1 MTDRDGSVPAD
12 SQPAGK
18 ARRWRHTAMGT
29 TFGVRIAARGAEAA
43 RRAAEGA
50 FDELDRL
57 ERELSR
63 FNPYSDVSQLNGVEV
78 GRRVRMG
85 IATFECLQ
93 LARQVWRAT
102 DGAFDVT
109 LGALLDLWLD
119 GRRPIPLHRERSP
132 IPLHRDWS
140 LDWGLERTGGEAPG
154 DEAPSAAPA
163 PTGMDLLALEPDGLY
178 AARLGEGVA
187 VDLGGIGK
195 GYALDRMAEVLAEGW
210 DVDAVLLDGGQS
222 TVLAVGRP
230 PGEDGWPV
238 ALRAPAGDEDVIG
251 RLRLADR
258 ALSGSATTARRH
270 IIDPRTRRPAEG
282 TVASWVLAPTA
293 AEADSL
299 STAFV
304 VMSPEE
310 VERYC
315 REHDVSAML
324 AVGRRDDYAI
334 VRFGPWPIR

>member
-1 MTDRDGSVPAD
+1 MADRDGSSPVD

-18 ARRWRHTAMGT
+18 AHRFRHTAMGT
-29 TFGVRIAARGAEAA
+29 TFEVRIAGRGAEAA
-43 RRAAEGA
+43 RHASEGA
-50 FDELDRL
+50 FGELDRL

-78 GRRVRMG
+78 GCLVRMG

-93 LARQVWRAT
+93 LAEQVWRAT
-102 DGAFDVT
+102 NGAFDVT
-109 LGALLDLWLD
+109 LGALCDLWLD
-119 GRRPIPLHRERSP
+119 GRA
-132 IPLHRDWS
+132 
-140 LDWGLERTGGEAPG
+140 GGEAPG
-154 DEAPSAAPA
+154 EEGPASALPPA
-163 PTGMDLLALEPDGLY
+163 GMDLLALEPDGLY

-238 ALRAPAGDEDVIG
+238 ALRAPAGGEDVIG

-282 TVASWVLAPTA
+282 SLASWVLAPTA

-310 VERYC
+310 VERCC
-315 REHDVSAML
+315 REHDDVSAML
-324 AVGRRDDYAI
+324 AVGRGDGYSI